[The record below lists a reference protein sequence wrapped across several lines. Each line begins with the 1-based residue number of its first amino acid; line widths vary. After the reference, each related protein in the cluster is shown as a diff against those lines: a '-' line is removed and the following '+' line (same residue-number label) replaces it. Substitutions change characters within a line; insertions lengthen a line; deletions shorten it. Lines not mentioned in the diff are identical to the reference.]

1 MTKSNVLDVT
11 VEGATPSISITASTT
26 SLPSSG
32 GTVDFTGSTN
42 LPAGSTVYWVINGP
56 SGEYDSGSTT
66 VSSSGTFSFSETFP
80 ANTYSVPETYSVY
93 AQIGS
98 VTSNTLT
105 ITVAAISESINLTS
119 QSATTLPSSGG
130 TVSFTGTTNLP
141 AGTTLD
147 IYVNAG
153 NVGTTSVGSGGSI
166 SFSVAIPSNP
176 TGSTVTYDV
185 YVENPTTGTQSNT
198 AAISVAPA
206 SQSITLTGQSATT
219 LPSSGGSVTFSGTAT
234 GYNPGQT
241 FYVFVNGVNTTTTT
255 LGQHYT
261 FSFTLSFPANTSTS
275 LVTYDID
282 VSDNTSNT

>member
-1 MTKSNVLDVT
+1 MTKSNVLDLT
-11 VEGATPSISITASTT
+11 VQGAAPSISITASTT

-66 VSSSGTFSFSETFP
+66 VSSSGTFSFSDTFP

-105 ITVAAISESINLTS
+105 ITVAAVSKSINLTS

-130 TVSFTGTTNLP
+130 TV
-141 AGTTLD
+141 
-147 IYVNAG
+147 
-153 NVGTTSVGSGGSI
+153 
-166 SFSVAIPSNP
+166 
-176 TGSTVTYDV
+176 
-185 YVENPTTGTQSNT
+185 
-198 AAISVAPA
+198 
-206 SQSITLTGQSATT
+206 
-219 LPSSGGSVTFSGTAT
+219 TFSGTAT
-234 GYNPGQT
+234 GYNPGQV
-241 FYVFVNGVNTTTTT
+241 FYVFVNGQMVTTTT

-261 FSFTLSFPANTSTS
+261 FSFTLNFPANDTTSPE
-275 LVTYDID
+275 TYAVD

>member
-1 MTKSNVLDVT
+1 MTKSNVFDVQ
-11 VEGATPSISITASTT
+11 VQGAAPSISITASTT

-32 GTVDFTGSTN
+32 GTV
-42 LPAGSTVYWVINGP
+42 
-56 SGEYDSGSTT
+56 
-66 VSSSGTFSFSETFP
+66 
-80 ANTYSVPETYSVY
+80 
-93 AQIGS
+93 
-98 VTSNTLT
+98 
-105 ITVAAISESINLTS
+105 
-119 QSATTLPSSGG
+119 
-130 TVSFTGTTNLP
+130 SFTGTTDLP

-166 SFSVAIPSNP
+166 SFSVNIPSNSS
-176 TGSTVTYDV
+176 GSSVTYDV
-185 YVENPTTGTQSNT
+185 YVEDPTTGTQSNT
-198 AAISVAPA
+198 VAISVAPT

-219 LPSSGGSVTFSGTAT
+219 LPSSGGSVTFEGTAT
-234 GYNPGQT
+234 GYNPGQI

-275 LVTYDID
+275 QVTYDVD

>member
-130 TVSFTGTTNLP
+130 TV
-141 AGTTLD
+141 
-147 IYVNAG
+147 
-153 NVGTTSVGSGGSI
+153 
-166 SFSVAIPSNP
+166 
-176 TGSTVTYDV
+176 
-185 YVENPTTGTQSNT
+185 
-198 AAISVAPA
+198 
-206 SQSITLTGQSATT
+206 
-219 LPSSGGSVTFSGTAT
+219 TFSGTAT
-234 GYNPGQT
+234 GYNPGQV
-241 FYVFVNGVNTTTTT
+241 FYVFVNGQMVTTTT
-255 LGQHYT
+255 LGSNLT
-261 FSFTLSFPANTSTS
+261 FSFALNFPANDTTSP
-275 LVTYDID
+275 VTYAVD

>member
-1 MTKSNVLDVT
+1 MTKSNVFDVQ
-11 VEGATPSISITASTT
+11 VQGAAPSISITASTT

-66 VSSSGTFSFSETFP
+66 VSSSGTFSFSDTFP

-105 ITVAAISESINLTS
+105 ITVAAVSKSINLTS

-130 TVSFTGTTNLP
+130 TV
-141 AGTTLD
+141 
-147 IYVNAG
+147 
-153 NVGTTSVGSGGSI
+153 
-166 SFSVAIPSNP
+166 
-176 TGSTVTYDV
+176 
-185 YVENPTTGTQSNT
+185 
-198 AAISVAPA
+198 
-206 SQSITLTGQSATT
+206 
-219 LPSSGGSVTFSGTAT
+219 TFSGTAT
-234 GYNPGQT
+234 GYNPGQV
-241 FYVFVNGVNTTTTT
+241 FYVFVNGQMVTTTT

-261 FSFTLSFPANTSTS
+261 FSFTLNFPANDTTSPE
-275 LVTYDID
+275 TYAVD